1 MSAITVKAPG
11 RICLFGDHQDY
22 LELPIIA
29 CAIDRYITISGV
41 VNGKDYFDFH
51 LPNLRNGEGLSFRET
66 CPDLSGS
73 IHNAQKKNHLTDTLK
88 VVRRYGCSVD
98 KGYSITITGD
108 IPINAG
114 LSSSSAVVVAWTQ
127 WLLSTFGCNQ
137 SITPE
142 LVAQIAYE
150 AEVLEQNSPG
160 GKMDQYTS
168 ALGNILYLET
178 DEQSNFKNLGTQLDG
193 LIIGVSGIP
202 KDTIGLLGDLRGNAL
217 HAIEKVKLKH
227 PDFELSTA
235 TLQDYESCK
244 GILNASELP
253 FFYAAIQ
260 NHLITKE
267 ALVCFRETC
276 PDKSGSVL
284 NYKKIGHLMTAH
296 HEVLRDSLK
305 ITVPRIDAMINAAL
319 NAGALGAKIV
329 GSGGGGSI
337 CALASKGKEQEII
350 KAITNAGAI
359 AAHKVNVSQGVQ
371 TL

>member
-1 MSAITVKAPG
+1 MTAITVKAPG

-29 CAIDRYITISGV
+29 CAIDQYITISGV
-41 VNGKDYFDFH
+41 ANGEDHFDFH
-51 LPNLRNGEGLSFRET
+51 LPNLRNGEGLRFRE
-66 CPDLSGS
+66 SV
-73 IHNAQKKNHLTDTLK
+73 HNPKNNNHLTDTLN
-88 VVRRYGCSVD
+88 VVRRYGCRID

-127 WLLSTFGCNQ
+127 WLLATFGCT
-137 SITPE
+137 SPITPK
-142 LVAQIAYE
+142 LVAHIAYE

-178 DEQSNFKNLGTQLDG
+178 DEQSNFKNLGTQLEG

-217 HAIEKVKLKH
+217 RAVEKVTSTYS
-227 PDFELSTA
+227 DFMLSTA
-235 TLQDYESCK
+235 TLRDYELYK
-244 GILNASELP
+244 DILNASELP

-267 ALVCFRETC
+267 AFVCFRE
-276 PDKSGSVL
+276 SVL

-296 HEVLRDSLK
+296 HKVLRDSLK
-305 ITVPRIDAMINAAL
+305 ITVPRIDAMIHAAL

-337 CALASKGKEQEII
+337 CALAPKGKEPEII

-359 AAHKVNVSQGVQ
+359 AAYKVNVSQGVQ